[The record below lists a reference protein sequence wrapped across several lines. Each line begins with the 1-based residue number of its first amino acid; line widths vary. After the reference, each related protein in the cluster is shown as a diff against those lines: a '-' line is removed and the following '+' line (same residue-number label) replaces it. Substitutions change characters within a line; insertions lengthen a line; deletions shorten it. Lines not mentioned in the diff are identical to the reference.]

1 MEVFFV
7 ENEALLVLLRANLP
21 VELAKPWGQRHLQHS
36 FKIQL
41 NKEQWTEAPPI
52 VFKSN
57 RLLQVT
63 ADSQFSGSISACS
76 WPLQRPKFAN
86 LRPFAKLARMEPI
99 GIISGV

>member
-7 ENEALLVLLRANLP
+7 ENEALLVLLRPDFP
-21 VELAKPWGQRHLQHS
+21 VELANPWGQRHLQHS

-63 ADSQFSGSISACS
+63 ANSQFSGSISACS
-76 WPLQRPKFAN
+76 WPLQRPKCAN
-86 LRPFAKLARMEPI
+86 LPSICE
-99 GIISGV
+99 ISENGTYRYN